1 MSGATVLAL
10 TSPAPVS
17 LAPVSFAPA
26 APARLPVDLLTRYN
40 SYFHTSR
47 AGTQGALRAA
57 QAIRYQVYCLERKF
71 EDRDEHQSGHESDAF
86 DTQAVHSLIFHRPTS
101 EAIGTTRLILRL
113 TGTALPI
120 EGLLAEQGIRAGDHF
135 PLETAAEVSRFAISN
150 NFRRDAADARGRE
163 CRSSLPCLG
172 LIQELLR
179 QSVELGLT
187 HWTAVMEPKLLRMLA
202 AMGIH
207 FTPVGPIVSHHGL
220 RQPSYCHLPAML
232 ERLKRERPEHWMVV
246 TDAGRL
252 IVEEPQEQMPLERRA
267 A

>member
-1 MSGATVLAL
+1 MNSATVLAR
-10 TSPAPVS
+10 TSPVRVS
-17 LAPVSFAPA
+17 SS
-26 APARLPVDLLTRYN
+26 RKPVDLLTRYN
-40 SYFHTSR
+40 SYFHTRR
-47 AGTQGALRAA
+47 AENQNSLRAA
-57 QAIRYQVYCLERKF
+57 QAVRYQVYCLERKF
-71 EDRDEHQSGHESDAF
+71 EDQAEHQSGHESDAF
-86 DTQAVHSLIFHRPTS
+86 DTHAVHSLIFHRPTS

-120 EGLLAEQGIRAGDHF
+120 EGLLAEQGIRADDHF

-150 NFRRDAADARGRE
+150 SFRRGVEDVTEARGRE
-163 CRSSLPCLG
+163 CRSSMPCLG
-172 LIQELLR
+172 LIQELLQ
-179 QSVELGLT
+179 QSVTLGLT

-220 RQPSYCHLPAML
+220 RQPSYCRLSTML
-232 ERLKRERPEHWMVV
+232 ERLKRERPENWMVV

-252 IVEEPQEQMPLERRA
+252 AVAESEGQMTAQHRA

>member
-1 MSGATVLAL
+1 MSGTTVLAL
-10 TSPAPVS
+10 TSPVAVS
-17 LAPVSFAPA
+17 SSRMTA
-26 APARLPVDLLTRYN
+26 DLLTRYN

-47 AGTQGALRAA
+47 ADNQTSLRAA
-57 QAIRYQVYCLERKF
+57 QAVRYQVYCLERKF
-71 EDRDEHQSGHESDAF
+71 EDQAEHRNGHESDVF
-86 DTQAVHSLIFHRPTS
+86 DTHAVHSLIFHRPTS
-101 EAIGTTRLILRL
+101 EAIGTARLILRL
-113 TGTALPI
+113 AGTALPI
-120 EGLLAEQGIRAGDHF
+120 EGLLAEQGIRAGNHF

-150 NFRRDAADARGRE
+150 NFRRGAEDVTEARGRE
-163 CRSSLPCLG
+163 CRSSMPCLG

-179 QSVELGLT
+179 QSVTLGLT

-220 RQPSYCHLPAML
+220 RQPSYCHLSTML

-252 IVEEPQEQMPLERRA
+252 AVAEREEQMAPQRHA

>member
-1 MSGATVLAL
+1 MTGTTVLAL
-10 TSPAPVS
+10 TSPVS
-17 LAPVSFAPA
+17 SS
-26 APARLPVDLLTRYN
+26 RMPVDLLTRYN

-47 AGTQGALRAA
+47 AESQASLRAA
-57 QAIRYQVYCLERKF
+57 QAVRYQVYCLERKF
-71 EDRDEHQSGHESDAF
+71 EDQAQHQTGHESDAF
-86 DTQAVHSLIFHRPTS
+86 DTQAVHSLIFHRPTG

-113 TGTALPI
+113 TGAELPI
-120 EGLLAEQGIRAGDHF
+120 ERLLAENGIRAGDHF

-150 NFRRDAADARGRE
+150 SFRRGEETADTRGRE
-163 CRSSLPCLG
+163 CRGSMPCLG

-179 QSVELGLT
+179 QSVTLGLT

-207 FTPVGPIVSHHGL
+207 FIPVGPIVSHHGL
-220 RQPSYCHLPAML
+220 RQPSYCHLPTML

-252 IVEEPQEQMPLERRA
+252 IVEEPQEQEQRRA